1 MVCNYNKPNPIIS
14 ISRETAASN
23 PDISQEKMLINLGE
37 ILDILL
43 GEFLNEVKEE
53 DSGEEYLLNLI
64 GEILEDKSVNINDI
78 YVIKQLIED
87 CLRSRK

>member
-1 MVCNYNKPNPIIS
+1 
-14 ISRETAASN
+14 
-23 PDISQEKMLINLGE
+23 MLMNLGE

-64 GEILEDKSVNINDI
+64 GEILDDKSANLNDI

>member
-14 ISRETAASN
+14 ISRETTASS

-64 GEILEDKSVNINDI
+64 GEILEDKSVSINDI

>member
-1 MVCNYNKPNPIIS
+1 M
-14 ISRETAASN
+14 
-23 PDISQEKMLINLGE
+23 
-37 ILDILL
+37 
-43 GEFLNEVKEE
+43 
-53 DSGEEYLLNLI
+53 NLI

>member
-1 MVCNYNKPNPIIS
+1 M
-14 ISRETAASN
+14 
-23 PDISQEKMLINLGE
+23 NLGE

-64 GEILEDKSVNINDI
+64 GEILDDKSANLNDI